1 MRLHL
6 LTLTGVGPF
15 LRRQDIDF
23 DELAG
28 SGLFLI
34 DGPTGAGKTTIIDAI
49 VYALYGDVS
58 GGNDSD
64 GTRIRSS
71 YCTPTDPTGV
81 TLEFSVDGRRH
92 RISRIPQGARDP
104 EEPGRAATAKPA
116 RQVLTEFAEDG
127 SEVTVLTRDREI
139 RQHVQELL
147 DMTSEQF
154 RQLVVLPQGK
164 FADLLRMTPTERLT
178 SLASLLDHRDLFQRV
193 QEDLKQQGV
202 KADDDRR
209 AARQAVHSA
218 AQQLAGRL
226 RARIDALD
234 PLPDIDFTS
243 PDAADDDRSAAV
255 DALLD
260 GLAADL
266 ATATA
271 ARDAHREAALA
282 LARIAEQS
290 RAVATALSE
299 VGGAQRAVADAEHAL
314 APADAGL
321 EAGAL
326 AGRIGDLRVQEGS
339 LGELAA
345 WEADAP
351 VRAAEREA
359 LAARVRASSTRADE
373 LRAEKASLPQQ
384 RAAREAER
392 SAAQLLAGSLAA
404 ATREEQRLTTLVEK
418 ADELGRRST
427 ELATLEAALAS
438 AEHDAATATAAAATA
453 HDAWLDLIER
463 QRADQAAAL
472 ASTLVPGDAC
482 PVCGSVEHPQPAHP
496 SGSAT
501 LVSDAQ
507 ITKAKASVDAA
518 SATAATAADAMA
530 SARSARDS
538 CTLAVTALAGAL
550 DGRSPD
556 AVAAD
561 LADARVAHEAAA
573 HAAESLDGID
583 AQLTALTDREA
594 ELDAEIAALATATA
608 EAEGAIRERDEAEQ
622 REQQRIRVI
631 IGDAPSAAGLL
642 AATRARIALVLALQS
657 AHERLAAAAAAVP
670 ADQRHASAE
679 DAAAHADEA
688 EQASRA
694 ATALLAEADDTVSTL
709 ASTIAD
715 ATPMAR
721 ELTAS
726 MAQRRRVDQATAA
739 ASSLAQLAA
748 GRNNRSLPLRS
759 YALQRRFE
767 AVLAAASV
775 HLVRMSSG
783 KFSFE
788 LNEATSRGQS
798 GLGISLHD
806 AWTGHRQDPKSLSGG
821 ETFYAA
827 LSLALGLADVVRGE
841 AGGSALETLFID
853 EGFGSLDQA
862 TLYQVLDQL
871 DELRSG
877 RRVVGVI
884 SHVTEM
890 KESIPDRIEV
900 TRGADSTS
908 SVTRPSGSIAP

>member
-1 MRLHL
+1 MRLHA

-15 LRRQDIDF
+15 LRRQEIDF

-34 DGPTGAGKTTIIDAI
+34 DGPTGAGKTTIIDAV

-58 GGNDSD
+58 GGSDSD
-64 GTRIRSS
+64 GTRIRST

-92 RISRIPQGARDP
+92 RISRIPAGARDP

-116 RQVLTEFAEDG
+116 RQVLTELADDG

-139 RQHVQELL
+139 RQHVQDLL

-164 FADLLRMTPTERLT
+164 FADLLRMTPTDRLN

-193 QEDLKQQGV
+193 QEDLKAQGA

-209 AARQAVHSA
+209 AARAAVHSA

-226 RARIDALD
+226 RARIDVMD
-234 PLPDIDFTS
+234 PAPAIDFTS
-243 PDAADDDRSAAV
+243 PEAADDDRAAAV
-255 DALLD
+255 DAILD

-266 ATATA
+266 AQATT
-271 ARDAHREAALA
+271 ARDERRETALA
-282 LARIAEQS
+282 LAQAAAQA
-290 RAVATALSE
+290 RAIATALSE
-299 VGGAQRAVADAEHAL
+299 VGDAQRAVTEAQTAL
-314 APADAGL
+314 APADSGL
-321 EAGAL
+321 EVAAL
-326 AGRIGDLRVQEGS
+326 AGRIGDLRVREGS
-339 LGELAA
+339 LGELAD

-351 VRAAEREA
+351 ARAAERAE
-359 LAARVRASSTRADE
+359 LAAEASAGSTRAAE
-373 LRAEKASLPQQ
+373 LREEKASLPSQ
-384 RAAREAER
+384 RTGWEAAR
-392 SAAQLLAGSLAA
+392 STAQLLAGSLAA
-404 ATREEQRLTTLVEK
+404 AVKEEERLTVLAAKAEELVQRSVELVALDADLTLVE
-418 ADELGRRST
+418 E
-427 ELATLEAALAS
+427 
-438 AEHDAATATAAAATA
+438 DAAAAATEA
-453 HDAWLDLIER
+453 SVARDSWLDLITR
-463 QRADQAAAL
+463 QLAEQAATL

-482 PVCGSVEHPQPAHP
+482 PVCGSLEHPQPAHA
-496 SGSAT
+496 SGSSA
-501 LVSDAQ
+501 LVTDAQVAKARKASDA
-507 ITKAKASVDAA
+507 ADAAA
-518 SATAATAADAMA
+518 SAALDRVTP
-530 SARSARDS
+530 ARSARDT
-538 CTLAVTALAGAL
+538 CARAVTGLEGAL
-550 DGRSPD
+550 DGASPEVL
-556 AVAAD
+556 AVD
-561 LADARVAHEAAA
+561 LAAARRAREEAAA
-573 HAAESLDGID
+573 AADSLSGIEE
-583 AQLTALTDREA
+583 QLAALAGREA
-594 ELDAEIAALATATA
+594 ELDAEIAALEKSAAQ
-608 EAEGAIRERDEAEQ
+608 AEGAMREQEDAEQ
-622 REQQRIRVI
+622 RGQQRIRDA
-631 IGDAPSAAGLL
+631 IGEASSAAELL
-642 AATRARIALVLALQS
+642 GATRSRITSLLALQG
-657 AHERLAAAAAAVP
+657 AHERLADAAAAVP
-670 ADQRHASAE
+670 AEQRNASAE
-679 DAAAHADEA
+679 DARAQADQA
-688 EQASRA
+688 EGARA
-694 ATALLAEADDTVSTL
+694 VADALLAEADDTVSTL
-709 ASTIAD
+709 ASTITD

-721 ELTAS
+721 SFTES
-726 MAQRRRVDQATAA
+726 MSRRRAVDEATAA
-739 ASSLAQLAA
+739 AVSLAQLAA
-748 GRNNRSLPLRS
+748 GRNSRSLPLRS

-767 AVLAAASV
+767 AVLAAASI
-775 HLVRMSSG
+775 HLERMSSG

-788 LNEATSRGQS
+788 LNEETSRGQS
-798 GLGISLHD
+798 GLGIALHD

-908 SVTRPSGSIAP
+908 SVTRPSAVPDA